1 MNEEEIASPAAA
13 MASPAP
19 MTMTAQTE
27 NALVAEVKRLNTSI
41 LTMRS
46 MVNELITSHN
56 ELKDQ
61 MSKMQHTNVVATME
75 ALPTIPS
82 VNDGVLAALQHRE
95 GHHSKVPIKKERNT
109 EIINGTKTCHADAF
123 KTLFT
128 SIYTPEELETTDEEI
143 DEIISRRKQAGEWPI
158 RQKTYLAFSTN
169 LELLKIRFHH
179 SQKYNH
185 VPVRINDTKGK
196 DNRSR
201 CKLCMSYNKKASKG
215 AGRNTSWMCSTC
227 EVPLCVKCLIGE
239 ESDVRRTHHARW
251 HLVRDLAS
259 ENMMCCEEVNN
270 SRKRKA
276 GSSLDAELGEGL
288 ADEVDRIVNQESI

>member
-1 MNEEEIASPAAA
+1 MNEEEIVSPAVAAAAASPTPVA
-13 MASPAP
+13 
-19 MTMTAQTE
+19 MTAQTE

-61 MSKMQHTNVVATME
+61 MNKMQHANVVASMQDMST
-75 ALPTIPS
+75 A
-82 VNDGVLAALQHRE
+82 NDNVLAALQHRE
-95 GHHSKVPIKKERNT
+95 GELSKVVKKERST
-109 EIINGTKTCHADAF
+109 EIINGTKTCHADAY
-123 KTLFT
+123 KGLFQT
-128 SIYTPEELETTDEEI
+128 VYTPEELETTDEEI
-143 DEIISRRKQAGEWPI
+143 DDIIARRKQANEWPI

-169 LELLKIRFHH
+169 IELLKIRFHH
-179 SQKYNH
+179 SEKYNH
-185 VPVRINDTKGK
+185 VPVRICNTKGK

-215 AGRNTSWMCSTC
+215 SGRNTSWMCSTC
-227 EVPLCVKCLIGE
+227 EVPLCVKCLVGE
-239 ESDVRRTHHARW
+239 EGDVRRTHHARW
-251 HLVRDLAS
+251 HMVRDLAS
-259 ENMMCCEEVNN
+259 ENMLCCEELTA

-276 GSSLDAELGEGL
+276 DTLDPELGEGL